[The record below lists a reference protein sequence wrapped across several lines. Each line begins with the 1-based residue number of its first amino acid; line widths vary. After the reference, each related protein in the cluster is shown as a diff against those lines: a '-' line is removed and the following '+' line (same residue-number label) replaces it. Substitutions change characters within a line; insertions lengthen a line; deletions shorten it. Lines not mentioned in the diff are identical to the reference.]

1 MNWKYPLSDIDL
13 NDQENEAV
21 NEVLTSKWLTMGEV
35 TKRFEDEFAKF
46 TEVKHAIAVTNC
58 TAALHLAFK
67 GLGIGYGDEVIV
79 PSFSF
84 VATANAI
91 LYVDAKPI
99 FADITSLDNWNISP
113 KDIEKKISSRTKA
126 IILMHYGGYPCDMN
140 SINSIA
146 EKHNL
151 FVIEDAAHAPGA
163 EYNGEKCG
171 SLGDVACF
179 SFFSNKNMTTG
190 EGGMITTDDDALS
203 KKIRLMRSHGMTSVT
218 LDRHKG
224 HVFSYDVT
232 ELGHNYRLDEIRSA
246 LGIVQLNKLEENN
259 KKREVLTRRYRD
271 KLADVSWINFPFK
284 DKYYKPAY
292 HLFPTLLSPEVQRQD
307 FMEYLR
313 IKGIQ
318 TSIHYPPIH
327 LFSFYRH
334 KFSTKEGDLP
344 LTETVARREVT
355 LPMYPLLVK
364 NDLEY
369 ITETFKNSLNQIRSE
384 N

>member
-151 FVIEDAAHAPGA
+151 FIIEDAAHAPGA

-171 SLGDVACF
+171 SLSDVACF

-190 EGGMITTDDDALS
+190 EGGMITTDDDSLA
-203 KKIRLMRSHGMTSVT
+203 KKMRVMRSHGMTTMT

-224 HVFSYDVT
+224 HSFSYDVT
-232 ELGHNYRLDEIRSA
+232 ELGYNYRLDEIRAA
-246 LGIVQLNKLEENN
+246 LGLVQLGKLQENN
-259 KKREVLTRRYRD
+259 QKREVLTKQYRK
-271 KLADVSWINFPFK
+271 KLAEINWLGFPFNGQS
-284 DKYYKPAY
+284 DEPAY
-292 HLFPTLLSPEVQRQD
+292 HIFSTLLSPEVRRKD
-307 FMEYLR
+307 FIEYLR
-313 IKGIQ
+313 SKGIQ

-327 LFSFYRH
+327 LFSFY
-334 KFSTKEGDLP
+334 KNSIVLETSLP
-344 LTETVARREVT
+344 ITEEVARRELT
-355 LPMYPLLVK
+355 LPLSPLMIEE
-364 NDLEY
+364 DIEY
-369 ITETFKNSLNQIRSE
+369 IVNAIKDYAFYN
-384 N
+384 